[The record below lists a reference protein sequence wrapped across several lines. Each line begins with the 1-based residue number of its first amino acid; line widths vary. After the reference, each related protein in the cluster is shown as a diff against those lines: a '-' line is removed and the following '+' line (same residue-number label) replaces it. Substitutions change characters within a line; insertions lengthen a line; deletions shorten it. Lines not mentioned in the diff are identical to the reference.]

1 MQRISIIQAS
11 MLFKVTTRTIYNWID
26 EDDIKAKDHLYSV
39 DELQDAYDKRRKP
52 KPRPRYGF
60 R

>member
-1 MQRISIIQAS
+1 

-26 EDDIKAKDHLYSV
+26 EDDIRAEDHLYSI
-39 DELQDAYDKRRKP
+39 DELQDAFDKRRKP
-52 KPRPRYGF
+52 KPRPRYGL